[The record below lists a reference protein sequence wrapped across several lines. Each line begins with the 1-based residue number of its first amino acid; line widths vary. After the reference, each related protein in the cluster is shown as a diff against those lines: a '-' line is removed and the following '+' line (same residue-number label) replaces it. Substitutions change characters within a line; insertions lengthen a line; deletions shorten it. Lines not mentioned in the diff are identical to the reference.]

1 MAVALL
7 TAVGMGASRR
17 LGTARARA
25 VVVDT
30 DRRLDALER
39 RVDAA
44 DQAAAELRAQSA
56 ALSDRQTS
64 TEAVLGGAELFAS
77 TLDHLA
83 LRIDSHT
90 AAVEALSVRVEGL
103 ERRLRDL
110 QHEVDDTGALAATAV
125 AASEETG
132 VLIPSLRELR
142 KDLTRLAGEVR
153 AELEVLERTTE
164 LGHPTESGP
173 VPPDGVAMSSR

>member
-1 MAVALL
+1 MVVALL
-7 TAVGMGASRR
+7 TAVAMGASRR

-25 VVVDT
+25 VADDT
-30 DRRLDALER
+30 DHRLDALER
-39 RVDAA
+39 RVDVA
-44 DQAAAELRAQSA
+44 DQAAAELRAQSVV
-56 ALSDRQTS
+56 LSERQTS

-83 LRIDSHT
+83 LRINGHT
-90 AAVEALSVRVEGL
+90 AAVEALSERVERL
-103 ERRLRDL
+103 ERRLTAL

-142 KDLTRLAGEVR
+142 GDLTRLAGEVQ

-164 LGHPTESGP
+164 LGHPTDSGP
-173 VPPDGVAMSSR
+173 VPPDDVAMSSR